1 MDEKELIDI
10 IQEALAHFANV
21 CPYCQR
27 EINICVPEGE
37 IEAWLRE
44 GEGF

>member
-10 IQEALAHFANV
+10 IQEALAHFSGV

-27 EINICVPEGE
+27 EINICVTEDE